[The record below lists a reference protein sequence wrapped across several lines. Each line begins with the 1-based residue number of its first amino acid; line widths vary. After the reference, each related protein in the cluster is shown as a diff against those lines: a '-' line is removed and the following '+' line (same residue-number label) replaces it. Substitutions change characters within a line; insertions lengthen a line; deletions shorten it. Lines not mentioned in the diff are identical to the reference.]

1 MKNKSIAFGLLLFG
15 SSIFLTAAVKFGNPI
30 PFFFMNSRNKRL
42 RNQKDDKDVSD
53 ESAGRLIMLNP
64 QDNSENWKKEIKY
77 SSEIE
82 IENSDCEFQ
91 IVNNFDETVLIC
103 WVEPNGSLRNYY
115 PINDGSIKD
124 GSVTNKRLEF
134 TFVGHTFVMIRVSE
148 PLPKAVKD
156 IKKENLLLAYTPL
169 KAKHRHS
176 LVLNKATPVP
186 SSLRQKAPSVE
197 VICKCVPIIY
207 DEDDKIIE
215 TANKPYLCKT
225 ICGFTVNFEEGVFE
239 HCPTLECALSE
250 DLTQLNTLMPLSASA
265 KLQEGTPMWINK
277 SLTYG
282 TTKKPIEGII
292 P

>member
-1 MKNKSIAFGLLLFG
+1 MDNVDEKSEGILKEAKSDEDSNDLSLNI
-15 SSIFLTAAVKFGNPI
+15 SP
-30 PFFFMNSRNKRL
+30 
-42 RNQKDDKDVSD
+42 DDKDVSD
-53 ESAGRLIMLNP
+53 ESEGQLIMLNP
-64 QDNSENWKKEIKY
+64 QDYSENWKKEIKY
-77 SSEIE
+77 SSEIK
-82 IENSDCEFQ
+82 IENSDCKKCEFQ

-156 IKKENLLLAYTPL
+156 IKKENFLLAYTPL

-225 ICGFTVNFEEGVFE
+225 ICGFTVHYEEGVLE

-265 KLQEGTPMWINK
+265 KLQEGTPLWINK
-277 SLTYG
+277 SLTFG